1 MAQKPEAVVQSHW
14 RGTEEILLLI
24 ETDYLVIGAGASGLA
39 FADSL
44 IEQDPEAELV
54 LVDRRPGPGGHWLDA
69 YPFVKLHIPSAFYGV
84 NSLPLGNDQIDEVG
98 ENAGFYERATGAEIC
113 DYFAEV
119 ATRLTET
126 GRVRILF
133 EHEHLGSGSKAQ
145 RARDLREG
153 GVHDVE
159 VRRKVVDARYQQ
171 PSIPATHEPSFE
183 VAADAEMVP
192 VNGLPTAAEG
202 AERFAVL
209 GSGKTAVDACTWLI
223 DNGVAPDRVRWVRP
237 RDAWFHHRRH
247 FQPLHQVG
255 ENMHGISLDVEASAD
270 ATDLEDLFDCLE
282 AAGRLVR
289 LDSSVAATMYRGTLL
304 SPPELEAVRQIDDVI
319 RLGYVRMIERDRIVL
334 ERGEIGTDPAVVH
347 VDCTAHGLRN
357 APPTAIFQEGRIVL
371 QQIRQNSPTF
381 NAALIA
387 FVESNREDDA
397 ERNDL
402 CRPNPFPSSIADWP
416 GMSRRTFQVE
426 QRWLEQPD
434 VAEWVAQ
441 SRLNLLRGLPDRLDE
456 PVARAAVERFVTH
469 IAPAIERLQQLET

>member
-1 MAQKPEAVVQSHW
+1 M
-14 RGTEEILLLI
+14 I

-44 IEQDPEAELV
+44 VEQDPEAELV
-54 LVDRRPGPGGHWLDA
+54 LVDRRPGPGGHWLDV

-84 NSLPLGNDQIDEVG
+84 NSLPLGNDRIDQAG

-119 ATRLTET
+119 AARLTET
-126 GRVRILF
+126 GRVRLLL
-133 EHEHLGSGSKAQ
+133 EHEHVGAGAKAQ
-145 RARDLREG
+145 RVRDLHGG
-153 GVHDVE
+153 GVEDVE
-159 VRRKVVDARYQQ
+159 VRRKVVDARYQEA
-171 PSIPATHEPSFE
+171 SIPATHEPSFA
-183 VAADAEMVP
+183 VAAGAQMIP
-192 VNGLPTAAEG
+192 VNDLPAAAEG

-209 GSGKTAVDACTWLI
+209 GSGKTAVDACTWLM
-223 DNGVAPDRVRWVRP
+223 DNGVEPDRIRWVRP

-247 FQPLHQVG
+247 FQPLDQVG
-255 ENMHGISLDVEASAD
+255 ENMHGISLDVEAGAG
-270 ATDLEDLFDCLE
+270 ATDLEDLFGRLE
-282 AAGRLVR
+282 ASDRLVR

-319 RLGYVRMIERDRIVL
+319 RLGYVRAIESDRIVL
-334 ERGEIGTDPAVVH
+334 DRGEIETDPDVVH

-357 APPTAIFQEGRIVL
+357 APATAIFGERRIVL

-387 FVESNREDDA
+387 FVESNRDADA

-402 CRPNPFPSSIADWP
+402 CPPNPFPSSIADWP
-416 GMSRRTFQVE
+416 GMTRRTFQVE

-434 VAEWVAQ
+434 VAEWI
-441 SRLNLLRGLPDRLDE
+441 SGTRLNLLRGLPEKLDE

-469 IAPAIERLQQLET
+469 VAPAIERLQQLET